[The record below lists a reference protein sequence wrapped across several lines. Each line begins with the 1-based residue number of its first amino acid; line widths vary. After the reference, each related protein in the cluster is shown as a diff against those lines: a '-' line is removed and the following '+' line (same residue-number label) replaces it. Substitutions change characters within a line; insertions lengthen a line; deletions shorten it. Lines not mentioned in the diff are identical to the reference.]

1 MGERHLGGSGRGALL
16 REAGARD
23 QARPQLAGGH
33 RGGGVIEAVI
43 YDAM

>member
-23 QARPQLAGGH
+23 QARPQLARGAQGGD
-33 RGGGVIEAVI
+33 IEAVI